1 MLYIESPSF
10 NVFSS
15 FTKCCSRK
23 FWHYTIP
30 FIAISA
36 CWKVL
41 AFSSLPFEIMNA
53 FCNLPDI
60 LRWQRVYV
68 LFCIY
73 ANAQICSRA
82 VARSWVSAG
91 SIIQIVIFAQQ
102 VHVKGG
108 DPRFNFGW
116 TSPSFVSVRWK
127 KIHFEMCKLVP
138 ATWWLTRL
146 TIVAVPLYT
155 DSVPRQVPTI
165 DGLHYPAS
173 SSRNTH
179 LSQLDLVLLMIL
191 VTLAAM

>member
-1 MLYIESPSF
+1 M
-10 NVFSS
+10 
-15 FTKCCSRK
+15 
-23 FWHYTIP
+23 
-30 FIAISA
+30 
-36 CWKVL
+36 
-41 AFSSLPFEIMNA
+41 
-53 FCNLPDI
+53 
-60 LRWQRVYV
+60 

-102 VHVKGG
+102 VHVKGE

-138 ATWWLTRL
+138 TTWWLTRL

>member
-1 MLYIESPSF
+1 M
-10 NVFSS
+10 
-15 FTKCCSRK
+15 
-23 FWHYTIP
+23 
-30 FIAISA
+30 
-36 CWKVL
+36 
-41 AFSSLPFEIMNA
+41 
-53 FCNLPDI
+53 
-60 LRWQRVYV
+60 

-138 ATWWLTRL
+138 ATRWLTRL
-146 TIVAVPLYT
+146 TTVAVPLYT
-155 DSVPRQVPTI
+155 YSVPRQVPTI
-165 DGLHYPAS
+165 GGLHQGWTPAPP
-173 SSRNTH
+173 RAEGTVGFPAPPH
-179 LSQLDLVLLMIL
+179 PVKMIKTAGKL
-191 VTLAAM
+191 RGKIKAPISTFSNRGNK